1 MGTKESIIQNLN
13 LTTLQ
18 QPIEQHLKELENKL
32 EARLISINKRLL
44 RKKQTCASKKHKE
57 HHSWSLPYTR
67 ASAPINHSFFD
78 IFLQIDMR
86 SILYFVNQHCN
97 FLTKFEHI
105 LGRYTNPK
113 TNDTILI
120 PSLIAWGTNMGL
132 YRMGQVSDIEYSKLA
147 TTSANF
153 IRLETLKDANDCISN
168 ATSKLQ
174 LFNAMI

>member
-1 MGTKESIIQNLN
+1 
-13 LTTLQ
+13 
-18 QPIEQHLKELENKL
+18 
-32 EARLISINKRLL
+32 
-44 RKKQTCASKKHKE
+44 
-57 HHSWSLPYTR
+57 
-67 ASAPINHSFFD
+67 
-78 IFLQIDMR
+78 MR

>member
-1 MGTKESIIQNLN
+1 
-13 LTTLQ
+13 
-18 QPIEQHLKELENKL
+18 HLKELENKL
-32 EARLISINKRLL
+32 EARLISINK
-44 RKKQTCASKKHKE
+44 KITSGKNKHVQVKKHKE

-147 TTSANF
+147 TTSA
-153 IRLETLKDANDCISN
+153 
-168 ATSKLQ
+168 
-174 LFNAMI
+174 